1 MNETAT
7 FTCSLCGAEHPLSVR
22 TVFDGENLCPDC
34 LTEHTLHCDYC
45 GDRIWSDDNYGSDF
59 NVLCEDCFNDHY
71 VRCRSCGR
79 LLRSDYANYT
89 DFDIGPYC
97 DSCYS
102 EREEAAIHDYYY
114 KPTPIFYGEGPRF
127 FGVELE
133 IDEAG
138 EDNRNAEN
146 ILSIGNYHGENIYCK
161 HDGSLEDG
169 FEIVTHPMSLDY
181 HLHEMP
187 WNDIL
192 YEARSLGYTSHM
204 AGTCGLHVHVS
215 RAAFGDSEAWQEC
228 CIARVLHL

>member
-1 MNETAT
+1 MNHEIT
-7 FTCSLCGAEHPLSVR
+7 G
-22 TVFDGENLCPDC
+22 
-34 LTEHTLHCDYC
+34 
-45 GDRIWSDDNYGSDF
+45 
-59 NVLCEDCFNDHY
+59 VLIDTTT
-71 VRCRSCGR
+71 GK
-79 LLRSDYANYT
+79 
-89 DFDIGPYC
+89 
-97 DSCYS
+97 
-102 EREEAAIHDYYY
+102 AAIHDYYY

-215 RAAFGDSEAWQEC
+215 RAAFGASEAWQEC